1 MVRHIFV
8 VNLDSSKD
16 RMKYYQHEKF
26 TRWRATHWKDLDEDH
41 PIFKKMISYHNVQS
55 SQHGGKCG
63 CYLSHQKLYQHI
75 IDNSLHD
82 VLIIEDDA
90 MLVNPIPKDLPQDGF
105 TYLGGFTS
113 HTKMTDGPLR
123 IDFED
128 GIHKI
133 EHSEY
138 RVLMTLAIYIPSPS
152 VAKKML
158 NSLES
163 ETGRIRAIDVMLR
176 DTHLNQ
182 YISYPASFIERP
194 EESQI
199 RKNKNKF
206 SNDKYHWV
214 TANQLMNQY
223 PKIFIQEH

>member
-90 MLVNPIPKDLPQDGF
+90 MLVNPIP
-105 TYLGGFTS
+105 
-113 HTKMTDGPLR
+113 
-123 IDFED
+123 
-128 GIHKI
+128 
-133 EHSEY
+133 
-138 RVLMTLAIYIPSPS
+138 
-152 VAKKML
+152 
-158 NSLES
+158 
-163 ETGRIRAIDVMLR
+163 
-176 DTHLNQ
+176 
-182 YISYPASFIERP
+182 
-194 EESQI
+194 
-199 RKNKNKF
+199 
-206 SNDKYHWV
+206 
-214 TANQLMNQY
+214 
-223 PKIFIQEH
+223 